1 MDEGT
6 EKSSRM
12 NGMNSLTNAVVF
24 SPHPPY
30 LLPFPPSSGL
40 IIFRHNDALYLVL
53 YLGSEELLQS
63 YTSIIP

>member
-40 IIFRHNDALYLVL
+40 IIFRHDDALYRQ
-53 YLGSEELLQS
+53 SEKQLQS